1 MAINQH
7 KLWHIY
13 LIAVD
18 LMSMALSFLIAAS
31 VVMSE
36 VDGVPFIQFF
46 SIRISILNFVKFIGF
61 TLIWYIVLDLS
72 GAYYIRRLTQ
82 TKNAIYKIIT
92 IISLGSFVLLIYSV
106 ICHIHLVTP
115 LFLVV
120 FWLTTTTLA
129 ILSRIMVRFIS
140 RKSWLSGINLHNAVI
155 VGTNKRA
162 VKFAQNL
169 EQSPELGYRV
179 MGFVDQN
186 WQGTREFQQS
196 GYPLLADFQNF
207 PTFLRTHEV
216 DEVII
221 DLPLNSFYQETSYI
235 VGLCVQQGIIVRFL
249 SDSLYLLFDMKL
261 ARAELEE
268 IQDYVILSVY
278 TGAMGGWPIHA
289 KRAFDFLASFLLII
303 LLSPLF
309 LVVAF
314 LVKLT
319 SPGGPV
325 FFVQERIG
333 LRKRKIKVIKFRTMV
348 PGAEQSLTA
357 LERFNEA
364 SGPVFKM
371 KNDPRVTPLGR
382 FLRKTS
388 IDELPQLFNV
398 LKGEMSLVGPRPLP
412 LRDYAGF
419 SQDWHRRRFS
429 VKPGITCLWQIY
441 GRSSLSL
448 PFEKWMQ
455 MDMDYIDRWSLWFDF
470 KILAQTLP
478 AIIHGKGAY

>member
-1 MAINQH
+1 MSRNQH
-7 KLWHIY
+7 KLWRIY
-13 LIAVD
+13 LVAVD
-18 LMSMALSFLIAAS
+18 LISMTLSFIIAAS
-31 VVMSE
+31 FVVSE
-36 VDGVPFIQFF
+36 VDGVPFIEFF
-46 SIRISILNFVKFIGF
+46 SIRISILNFIIFMGF
-61 TLIWYIVLDLS
+61 ALIWYIVLDLS
-72 GAYYIRRLTQ
+72 GAYYIRRLT
-82 TKNAIYKIIT
+82 TKKKAIIKILKIT
-92 IISLGSFVLLIYSV
+92 SLGSFILLVLSV
-106 ICHIHLVTP
+106 ICHIRLVTP
-115 LFLVV
+115 LFMVV
-120 FWLTTTTLA
+120 FWLMTTTLA
-129 ILSRIMVRFIS
+129 ILSRILFRFIS
-140 RKSWLSGINLHNAVI
+140 WKTWVSGLNLHNAVI

-162 VKFAQNL
+162 VKFARNL

-179 MGFVDQN
+179 MGFVDQK
-186 WQGTREFQQS
+186 WQGSRRFEES

-207 PTFLRTHEV
+207 PNFLRTHAV

-235 VGLCVQQGIIVRFL
+235 VGLCVQQGIVVRFL
-249 SDSLYLLFDMKL
+249 SDSLYLLFDLKL

-289 KRAFDFLASFLLII
+289 KRACDFVVSFLLII

-309 LVVAF
+309 VMVAF
-314 LVKLT
+314 LIKLT

-325 FFVQERIG
+325 FFVQDRIG

-357 LERFNEA
+357 LERYNEA
-364 SGPVFKM
+364 SGPVFKI
-371 KNDPRVTPLGR
+371 KNDPRVTLLGR

-398 LKGEMSLVGPRPLP
+398 LAGDMSLVGPRPLP

-429 VKPGITCLWQIY
+429 VKPGITCLWQIH
-441 GRSSLSL
+441 GRSSLSQ

-455 MDMDYIDRWSLWFDF
+455 MDMDYIDHWSLWLDF

-478 AIIHGKGAY
+478 AIIHAKGAY

>member
-1 MAINQH
+1 MAISH
-7 KLWHIY
+7 KRIWRIY
-13 LIAVD
+13 LIVID
-18 LMSMALSFLIAAS
+18 LISMTFSFIIAAS
-31 VVMSE
+31 CVISE

-46 SIRISILNFVKFIGF
+46 SMRISILNFIKIMGF
-61 TLIWYIVLDLS
+61 TLIWYIVLELS
-72 GAYYIRRLTQ
+72 GTYYVRRLTQ
-82 TKNAIYKIIT
+82 KKNAIYNIIT
-92 IISLGSFVLLIYSV
+92 ITSLGSFLLLIFSV
-106 ICHIHLVTP
+106 ICQIHLVTP

-120 FWLTTTTLA
+120 FWLMTTALA
-129 ILSRIMVRFIS
+129 ILSRMLVRFIS
-140 RKSWLSGINLHNAVI
+140 RKSWVSGVNLHNVVI

-162 VKFAQNL
+162 VGFAQNL
-169 EQSPELGYRV
+169 EQSPELGYRI
-179 MGFVDQN
+179 MGFVDQK
-186 WQGTREFQQS
+186 WQGGRYFQQS
-196 GYPLLADFQNF
+196 GFPLLADFQNF
-207 PTFLRTHEV
+207 PTFLRTHAV

-221 DLPLNSFYQETSYI
+221 DLPLNTFYQEASYI

-289 KRAFDFLASFLLII
+289 KRAFDFLVSFWLII
-303 LLSPLF
+303 MLSPLF
-309 LVVAF
+309 VVVAF
-314 LVKLT
+314 LIKLT

-333 LRKRKIKVIKFRTMV
+333 LRKRKIKVFKFRTMV

-364 SGPVFKM
+364 SGPVFKI
-371 KNDPRVTPLGR
+371 KNDPRVTVLGR

-398 LKGEMSLVGPRPLP
+398 LTGDMSLVGPRPLP

-455 MDMDYIDRWSLWFDF
+455 MDMDYIDRWSLWLDF

-478 AIIHGKGAY
+478 AVIHGKGAY

>member
-1 MAINQH
+1 MAINQN
-7 KLWHIY
+7 KLLHIY
-13 LIAVD
+13 LIVVD
-18 LMSMALSFLIAAS
+18 LMSMAFSFFIAAS

-61 TLIWYIVLDLS
+61 TLIWYIVLDFS

-92 IISLGSFVLLIYSV
+92 IISLGSFILLIYSV

-120 FWLTTTTLA
+120 FWLMTTTLA

-162 VKFAQNL
+162 VEFAQNL

-179 MGFVDQN
+179 MGFVDQK
-186 WQGTREFQQS
+186 WQGTQGFQQS

-364 SGPVFKM
+364 SGPVFKI

-398 LKGEMSLVGPRPLP
+398 LTGEMSLVGPRPLP

-455 MDMDYIDRWSLWFDF
+455 MDMDYIDRWSLWLDC

-478 AIIHGKGAY
+478 AIMHGKGAY

>member
-1 MAINQH
+1 MSINQH
-7 KLWHIY
+7 KLWRIY
-13 LIAVD
+13 LVAVD
-18 LMSMALSFLIAAS
+18 LISMTLSFVIAAS
-31 VVMSE
+31 FVVSE
-36 VDGVPFIQFF
+36 VDGVPFIEFF
-46 SIRISILNFVKFIGF
+46 SIRISILNFIIFMGF

-72 GAYYIRRLTQ
+72 GAYYIRRLT
-82 TKNAIYKIIT
+82 TKKKAIIKIVKIT
-92 IISLGSFVLLIYSV
+92 SLGSFILLVLSV
-106 ICHIHLVTP
+106 ICHIRLVTP
-115 LFLVV
+115 LFMVV
-120 FWLTTTTLA
+120 FWLMTTSLA
-129 ILSRIMVRFIS
+129 ILSRIIFRFIS
-140 RKSWLSGINLHNAVI
+140 RKTWVSGLNLHNAVI
-155 VGTNKRA
+155 VGTNQRA
-162 VKFAQNL
+162 VKFARNL

-179 MGFVDQN
+179 MGFVDQK
-186 WQGTREFQQS
+186 WQGLRRFEES

-207 PTFLRTHEV
+207 PNFLRTHEV

-221 DLPLNSFYQETSYI
+221 DLPLNSFYQETAYI

-289 KRAFDFLASFLLII
+289 KRAFDFVVSFLLII

-309 LVVAF
+309 VMVAF
-314 LVKLT
+314 LIKLT

-325 FFVQERIG
+325 FFVQDRIG

-364 SGPVFKM
+364 SGPVFKI
-371 KNDPRVTPLGR
+371 KNDPRVTLLGQ

-398 LKGEMSLVGPRPLP
+398 LAGDMSLVGPRPLP

-429 VKPGITCLWQIY
+429 VKPGITCLWQIN
-441 GRSSLSL
+441 GRSSLSQ

-455 MDMDYIDRWSLWFDF
+455 MDMDYIDRWTLWLDF
-470 KILAQTLP
+470 KILARTLP
-478 AIIHGKGAY
+478 AIIHAKGAY

>member
-1 MAINQH
+1 MTINQH
-7 KLWHIY
+7 KVMRIN
-13 LIAVD
+13 LITVD
-18 LMSMALSFLIAAS
+18 LISMALSFIIAAAC
-31 VVMSE
+31 VVSE

-46 SIRISILNFVKFIGF
+46 SIRISIINFITFIGF
-61 TLIWYIVLDLS
+61 TLIWYLVLDLS
-72 GAYYIRRLTQ
+72 GAYYVRRLT
-82 TKNAIYKIIT
+82 KKKKAIYNIIKIT
-92 IISLGSFVLLIYSV
+92 SLGSFFLLVFSV
-106 ICHIHLVTP
+106 ILHIRLVTP
-115 LFLVV
+115 LFMVV
-120 FWLTTTTLA
+120 FWLMTTTMA
-129 ILSRIMVRFIS
+129 ILSRLMVRFIS
-140 RKSWLSGINLHNAVI
+140 RKSWVSGINLHNAVI
-155 VGTNKRA
+155 VGTNQRA
-162 VKFAQNL
+162 VKFARNL

-179 MGFVDQN
+179 MGFVDQK
-186 WQGTREFQQS
+186 WLGSRRFQES

-221 DLPLNSFYQETSYI
+221 DLPLNSFYQETAYI

-289 KRAFDFLASFLLII
+289 KRAFDFLVSFLLII

-309 LVVAF
+309 VVVAF
-314 LVKLT
+314 LIKLT

-325 FFVQERIG
+325 FFVQDRIG
-333 LRKRKIKVIKFRTMV
+333 LRKRKIKVFKFRTMV
-348 PGAEQSLTA
+348 PGAEQSLTT

-364 SGPVFKM
+364 SGPVFKI
-371 KNDPRVTPLGR
+371 KNDPRVTVLGR

-398 LKGEMSLVGPRPLP
+398 LKGDMSLVGPRPLP

-441 GRSSLSL
+441 GRASLSQ

-455 MDMDYIDRWSLWFDF
+455 MDMDYIDHWSLWLDF

-478 AIIHGKGAY
+478 AVIHGKGAY

>member
-1 MAINQH
+1 MT
-7 KLWHIY
+7 
-13 LIAVD
+13 
-18 LMSMALSFLIAAS
+18 LSFIIAAS
-31 VVMSE
+31 FVVSE
-36 VDGVPFIQFF
+36 VDGVPFIEFF
-46 SIRISILNFVKFIGF
+46 SIRISILNFIIFMGF
-61 TLIWYIVLDLS
+61 TLIWYIILDLS
-72 GAYYIRRLTQ
+72 GAYYIRRLT
-82 TKNAIYKIIT
+82 TNKKAIIKIIKIT
-92 IISLGSFVLLIYSV
+92 SLGSFILLVLSV
-106 ICHIHLVTP
+106 LCHIRLVTP
-115 LFLVV
+115 LFMVV
-120 FWLTTTTLA
+120 FWLMTTTLA
-129 ILSRIMVRFIS
+129 ILSRIIFRFIS
-140 RKSWLSGINLHNAVI
+140 RKTWVSGLNLHKAVI
-155 VGTNKRA
+155 VGTNQRA
-162 VKFAQNL
+162 VKFARNL

-179 MGFVDQN
+179 MGFVDQK
-186 WQGTREFQQS
+186 WHGSRRFEES

-207 PTFLRTHEV
+207 PNFLRTHEV

-289 KRAFDFLASFLLII
+289 KRVFDFVVSFLLII

-309 LVVAF
+309 VMVAF
-314 LVKLT
+314 LIKLT

-325 FFVQERIG
+325 FFVQDRIG

-348 PGAEQSLTA
+348 PGAERSLTA

-364 SGPVFKM
+364 SGPVFKI
-371 KNDPRVTPLGR
+371 KNDPRVTLLGR

-398 LKGEMSLVGPRPLP
+398 LAGDMSLVGPRPLP

-441 GRSSLSL
+441 GRSSLSQ

-455 MDMDYIDRWSLWFDF
+455 MDMDYIDRWTLWLDF

-478 AIIHGKGAY
+478 AIIHAKGAY

>member
-7 KLWHIY
+7 KILNIY
-13 LIAVD
+13 LIIVD
-18 LMSMALSFLIAAS
+18 LIGMILSFLIAAS

-36 VDGVPFIQFF
+36 VDGVPFTKFL
-46 SIRISILNFVKFIGF
+46 SIRISILNFIIFMGF
-61 TLIWYIVLDLS
+61 TLLWYVVLDLS
-72 GAYYIRRLTQ
+72 GAYYVRRSI
-82 TKNAIYKIIT
+82 KNKKEVINIIKIT
-92 IISLGSFVLLIYSV
+92 SFSSFLLLLIGV
-106 ICHIHLVTP
+106 ICKISLVTP
-115 LFLVV
+115 LFIVV
-120 FWLTTTTLA
+120 FWLMTTTIA
-129 ILSRIMVRFIS
+129 ILSRMVARLVS
-140 RKSWLSGINLHNAVI
+140 RKSWVSGLNLHNAVI

-162 VKFAQNL
+162 VGFARNL

-179 MGFVDQN
+179 MGFVDQE
-186 WQGTREFQQS
+186 WHGSKQFQQS
-196 GYPLLADFQNF
+196 GYPLLTDFKNF

-268 IQDYVILSVY
+268 IQEYVILSVY
-278 TGAMGGWPIHA
+278 TGAMGGWPILA
-289 KRAFDFLASFLLII
+289 KRAFDFLASLVLII

-309 LVVAF
+309 LLVAF
-314 LVKLT
+314 LIKLT

-325 FFVQERIG
+325 LFIQERIG

-348 PGAEQSLTA
+348 PGAEQRVTA
-357 LERFNEA
+357 LERYNEA
-364 SGPVFKM
+364 SGPVFKI
-371 KNDPRVTPLGR
+371 KNDPRVTLLGR

-398 LKGEMSLVGPRPLP
+398 LAGDMSLVGPRPLP

-429 VKPGITCLWQIY
+429 VKPGITCLWQVY
-441 GRSSLSL
+441 GRASLSL

-455 MDMDYIDRWSLWFDF
+455 MDMDYIDHWSLWLDC

-478 AIIHGKGAY
+478 AVIHGRGAY

>member
-1 MAINQH
+1 
-7 KLWHIY
+7 
-13 LIAVD
+13 
-18 LMSMALSFLIAAS
+18 MSMALAFLIAAS
-31 VVMSE
+31 VVLSE
-36 VDGVPFIQFF
+36 LDGVPFTQFL
-46 SIRISILNFVKFIGF
+46 SIRISILNFGIFIGF
-61 TLIWYIVLDLS
+61 SLLWYIVFDLS
-72 GAYYIRRLTQ
+72 GAYYVRRLGRKKKEI
-82 TKNAIYKIIT
+82 KNIIKMT
-92 IISLGSFVLLIYSV
+92 SLGSFILLVVSV
-106 ICHIHLVTP
+106 ICQIKLVTP
-115 LFLVV
+115 LFLMV
-120 FWLTTTTLA
+120 FWFMITSLA
-129 ILSRIMVRFIS
+129 ILSRMMVRFIS
-140 RKSWLSGINLHNAVI
+140 RKSWVSGLNLHNAVI

-162 VKFAQNL
+162 VEFAQNL
-169 EQSPELGYRV
+169 ERSPELGYRV
-179 MGFVDQN
+179 MGFVDQM
-186 WQGTREFQQS
+186 WKGSRQFQKS

-207 PTFLRTHEV
+207 PTFLRTHAV
-216 DEVII
+216 DEVIV
-221 DLPLNSFYQETSYI
+221 DLPLNTFYQEASYI

-249 SDSLYLLFDMKL
+249 SDSLYLLFDLKL

-314 LVKLT
+314 LIKLT

-325 FFVQERIG
+325 FFVQDRIG
-333 LRKRKIKVIKFRTMV
+333 LRKRTIKVIKFRTMV
-348 PGAEQSLTA
+348 PGAEQGLTA

-364 SGPVFKM
+364 SGPVFKI
-371 KNDPRVTPLGR
+371 KNDPRVTVLGR
-382 FLRKTS
+382 FLRKAS

-398 LKGEMSLVGPRPLP
+398 LKGDMSLVGPRPLP

-455 MDMDYIDRWSLWFDF
+455 MDMDYIDRWSLGLDF

-478 AIIHGKGAY
+478 AVIHGKGAY

>member
-1 MAINQH
+1 
-7 KLWHIY
+7 
-13 LIAVD
+13 
-18 LMSMALSFLIAAS
+18 MALSFLIAAS
-31 VVMSE
+31 FVVSE

-46 SIRISILNFVKFIGF
+46 SIRISILNFIIFIGF
-61 TLIWYIVLDLS
+61 ALIWYLVLDLS
-72 GAYYIRRLTQ
+72 GAYYVRRLTQ
-82 TKNAIYKIIT
+82 KKNAIYSIIKIT
-92 IISLGSFVLLIYSV
+92 SLGSFILLVLSV

-120 FWLTTTTLA
+120 FWLMTTALA

-140 RKSWLSGINLHNAVI
+140 RKSWVSGINLHNAVI
-155 VGTNKRA
+155 VGTNQRA

-179 MGFVDQN
+179 MGFVDQK
-186 WQGTREFQQS
+186 WQGSRRFQES

-207 PTFLRTHEV
+207 PTFLRTHAV

-278 TGAMGGWPIHA
+278 TGAMGGWPVHA
-289 KRAFDFLASFLLII
+289 KRAFDFLVSFWLII

-325 FFVQERIG
+325 FFVQDRIG
-333 LRKRKIKVIKFRTMV
+333 LRKRQIKVIKFRTMV

-364 SGPVFKM
+364 SGPVFKI
-371 KNDPRVTPLGR
+371 KNDPRVTLLGR

-398 LKGEMSLVGPRPLP
+398 LKGDMSLVGPRPLP

-441 GRSSLSL
+441 GRASLSQ

-455 MDMDYIDRWSLWFDF
+455 MDMDYIDRWSLWLDF

-478 AIIHGKGAY
+478 AVIHGKGAY

>member
-1 MAINQH
+1 MAF
-7 KLWHIY
+7 
-13 LIAVD
+13 
-18 LMSMALSFLIAAS
+18 SFIVAAS
-31 VVMSE
+31 AVMSE
-36 VDGVPFIQFF
+36 VDGVPFNQFL
-46 SIRISILNFVKFIGF
+46 SIRISILNFIIFMGF
-61 TLIWYIVLDLS
+61 TFLWYIVQALS
-72 GAYYIRRLTQ
+72 GAYDIRRLTKK
-82 TKNAIYKIIT
+82 TKEIINNIEIT
-92 IISLGSFVLLIYSV
+92 SLGSLVLLIYSV
-106 ICHIHLVTP
+106 IFNIKLVTP
-115 LFLVV
+115 LFLLV
-120 FWLTTTTLA
+120 FWLMTTIIT
-129 ILSRIMVRFIS
+129 IFSRNVIKFIIK
-140 RKSWLSGINLHNAVI
+140 KSWARGINLQNVI
-155 VGTNKRA
+155 MVGTNTRA
-162 VKFAQNL
+162 VRFARNL
-169 EQSPELGYRV
+169 EQSPELGCRV
-179 MGFVDQN
+179 MGFVDQD
-186 WQGTREFQQS
+186 WQGNREFKKS
-196 GYPLLADFQNF
+196 GYPLLADFKNF
-207 PTFLRTHEV
+207 PTFLRAHEV

-221 DLPLNSFYQETSYI
+221 DLPLNSFYQEASYL

-268 IQDYVILSVY
+268 VQDYVILSVY
-278 TGAMGGWPIHA
+278 TGAMGGWPILA
-289 KRAFDFLASFLLII
+289 KRAVDVMASLLLIV

-314 LVKLT
+314 LIKLT

-325 FFVQERIG
+325 FFVQDRIG

-364 SGPVFKM
+364 SGPVFKI
-371 KNDPRVTPLGR
+371 KNDPRVTCLGR

-398 LKGEMSLVGPRPLP
+398 LTGDMSLVGPRPLP

-429 VKPGITCLWQIY
+429 VKPGITCLWQIS

-455 MDMDYIDRWSLWFDF
+455 MDLDYIDHWSLWLDF
-470 KILAQTLP
+470 KILAQTIP
-478 AIIHGKGAY
+478 AVINGKGAY

>member
-1 MAINQH
+1 MGMI
-7 KLWHIY
+7 
-13 LIAVD
+13 
-18 LMSMALSFLIAAS
+18 LSFLIAAS
-31 VVMSE
+31 VVISE
-36 VDGVPFIQFF
+36 VDGVPFTQFL
-46 SIRISILNFVKFIGF
+46 SIRISILNFIIFMGF
-61 TLIWYIVLDLS
+61 TLLWYTVLDLS
-72 GAYYIRRLTQ
+72 GAYYVRRLAQ
-82 TKNAIYKIIT
+82 NKKEINNIIRIT
-92 IISLGSFVLLIYSV
+92 SLGSLLLLVFSV
-106 ICHIHLVTP
+106 ICKIKLVTP
-115 LFLVV
+115 LFMVV
-120 FWLTTTTLA
+120 FWLTTTTFA
-129 ILSRIMVRFIS
+129 IISRMVVRFII
-140 RKSWLSGINLHNAVI
+140 RKSWVSGLNLHNAVI

-162 VKFAQNL
+162 VGFAQNL
-169 EQSPELGYRV
+169 DHSPELGYRV

-186 WQGTREFQQS
+186 WHGSEEFQQS
-196 GYPLLADFQNF
+196 GYPLLADFKNF

-221 DLPLNSFYQETSYI
+221 DLPLNSFYQEASYI

-278 TGAMGGWPIHA
+278 TGAMGGWPILA
-289 KRAFDFLASFLLII
+289 KRAFDFLASLLLII

-314 LVKLT
+314 LIKLT

-348 PGAEQSLTA
+348 PGAERSLTA
-357 LERFNEA
+357 LERYNEA
-364 SGPVFKM
+364 SGPVFKI
-371 KNDPRVTPLGR
+371 KNDPRVTFLGR
-382 FLRKTS
+382 FLRKAS

-398 LKGEMSLVGPRPLP
+398 LKGDMSLVGPRPLP

-429 VKPGITCLWQIY
+429 VKPGITCLWQVY

-455 MDMDYIDRWSLWFDF
+455 MDMDYIDHWSLWLDC

-478 AIIHGKGAY
+478 AVIHGRGAY

>member
-1 MAINQH
+1 
-7 KLWHIY
+7 
-13 LIAVD
+13 
-18 LMSMALSFLIAAS
+18 MSMALSFLVAAS
-31 VVMSE
+31 VIISE
-36 VDGVPFIQFF
+36 IDGVPFTHFY
-46 SIRISILNFVKFIGF
+46 SIRISILNFIIFIGF
-61 TLIWYIVLDLS
+61 SLLWYLVFDLS
-72 GAYYIRRLTQ
+72 GAYYVRRLGR
-82 TKNAIYKIIT
+82 KKREIHSIIKIT
-92 IISLGSFVLLIYSV
+92 SLGSFMLLVVSVLCQIT
-106 ICHIHLVTP
+106 LVTP
-115 LFLVV
+115 LFLMV
-120 FWLTTTTLA
+120 FWFMTTSLA
-129 ILSRIMVRFIS
+129 ILSRMMVRVIS
-140 RKSWLSGINLHNAVI
+140 RKSWVSGMNLRNAVI

-162 VKFAQNL
+162 VEFAQNL

-179 MGFVDQN
+179 MGFVDQI
-186 WQGTREFQQS
+186 WKGSRQFQKS

-207 PTFLRTHEV
+207 STFLRTHAV
-216 DEVII
+216 DEVIV
-221 DLPLNSFYQETSYI
+221 DLPLNTFYQEASYL

-249 SDSLYLLFDMKL
+249 SDSLYLLFDLKL

-278 TGAMGGWPIHA
+278 TGAMGGWPILA

-314 LVKLT
+314 LIKLT
-319 SPGGPV
+319 SPAGPV
-325 FFVQERIG
+325 FFVQDRIG
-333 LRKRKIKVIKFRTMV
+333 LGKRTIKVIKFRTMV
-348 PGAEQSLTA
+348 PGAEQGLTA

-364 SGPVFKM
+364 SGPVFKIR
-371 KNDPRVTPLGR
+371 NDPRVTGLGR

-398 LKGEMSLVGPRPLP
+398 LRGDMSLVGPRPLP

-455 MDMDYIDRWSLWFDF
+455 MDMDYIDRWSLGLDF

-478 AIIHGKGAY
+478 AIIHGRGAY